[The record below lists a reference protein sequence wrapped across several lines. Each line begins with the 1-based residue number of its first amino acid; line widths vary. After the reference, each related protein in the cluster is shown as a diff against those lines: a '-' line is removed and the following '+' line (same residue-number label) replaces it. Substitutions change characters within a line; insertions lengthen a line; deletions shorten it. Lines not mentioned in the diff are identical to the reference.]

1 MIRGVLFD
9 MDGVLLDTEKL
20 GSQILPVIIEELGY
34 NCPEDLY
41 FRVLG
46 ANRQVSNQ
54 IYYGLFGND
63 FPGDYADK
71 LFFDRM
77 LEIARRGETP
87 LKPGME
93 ACIAGLKSRGIKIA
107 LATSSER
114 SVVETYQR
122 HLPAMDGIFDAMV
135 CGMEVPNGKPAPD
148 IYRLAAEKLG
158 LKPEECVGV
167 EDSRNGVI
175 SLRAAGC
182 HSVMIPDL
190 LPFSEALAP
199 YVDTCLGS
207 LSDLCPLIDRLNG

>member
-1 MIRGVLFD
+1 MTYYFD

-77 LEIARRGETP
+77 LEIARRGEKFYF
-87 LKPGME
+87 LHMDILANAH
-93 ACIAGLKSRGIKIA
+93 ACTCAVYFFVRIKSP
-107 LATSSER
+107 SSSSKKR
-114 SVVETYQR
+114 
-122 HLPAMDGIFDAMV
+122 
-135 CGMEVPNGKPAPD
+135 K
-148 IYRLAAEKLG
+148 
-158 LKPEECVGV
+158 
-167 EDSRNGVI
+167 VI
-175 SLRAAGC
+175 SLSSCAVWIKVRRERI
-182 HSVMIPDL
+182 M
-190 LPFSEALAP
+190 AP
-199 YVDTCLGS
+199 CLV
-207 LSDLCPLIDRLNG
+207 R